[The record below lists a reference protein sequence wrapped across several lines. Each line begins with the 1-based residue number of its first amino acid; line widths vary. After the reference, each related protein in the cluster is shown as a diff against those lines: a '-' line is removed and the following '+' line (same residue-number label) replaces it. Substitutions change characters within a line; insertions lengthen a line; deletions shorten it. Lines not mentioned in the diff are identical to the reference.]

1 MLMMAKSAQKSK
13 KAQLKSA
20 RGKPPRTFR
29 GLLSIVSP
37 NSVIFSVATRH
48 TCRVDIAV
56 SHCKQRVGVRS
67 TRHTFEGGLIR
78 RAMAILVAVGVSLA
92 PVSAIAQQQSAP
104 APTQQQTPPAPPQ
117 QQQPPQA
124 NPTFVLRA
132 QSNVVRID
140 VAVVDGSGKP
150 IKGLR
155 ADQFEVSDDGKQ
167 QKISSFSYSDIE
179 KVETAAEDN
188 AKPIVIPVDNEGPGA
203 ADTITDTVRDRRMI
217 VLFFDMT
224 SMETDDILRAHAA
237 AQKFL
242 KQQMTPADLVSVVV
256 FSTRLAVLAN
266 FTNDRSTL
274 DKAIA
279 QLVPGAASQ
288 ISNPLY
294 AAATNGEYDVQEYT
308 GAAYTPDETEFNV
321 FNTDQKLA
329 AVEGLAN
336 VLAGIPGRKAL
347 VEFTGGITQ
356 TGEENR
362 AELRAVTDAAN
373 RADVSIYSIDA
384 RGMFATPPGG
394 DVTTNAATGTS
405 MFSGASVYHQTD
417 QREDS
422 RDTLSTLSV
431 DTGGKAFFDLG
442 DLSDAFPKI
451 QQDNSGY
458 YLVGYDLP
466 SDVKRD
472 GRWHAIRVKV
482 NAPGAH
488 IRYRN
493 GYYAPRDFQH
503 LEKEDRDHQLAD
515 AMRSENPEVDL
526 PIAVETAMFRLNDQ
540 QVYIPIS
547 AKLSSSALDWAKKHD
562 RHEAAFD
569 FAAEVLAQPSGQS
582 VAQLRDTITVHLDEE
597 RFQQVNRTS
606 LVYQGGVV
614 LAPGSYRMKFIARE
628 NESGKIGT
636 FEQSFT
642 VLQRPAGRMTLSS
655 VLLSSQLV
663 PVVAKSSEV
672 ETRGQGTRAQIA
684 ASPLEME
691 GEKIVPSVT
700 RFFTQQQTLYV
711 FFQAYYPEKTDKS
724 EPFDPSTLRAGLVF
738 FRGGVQVNTTPLLAP
753 TTVDSKTRTAS
764 YRISLPLAKL
774 PSGHYTV
781 QAVAIAAGTQQSAF
795 GRAYLALDQASA
807 SPNPTAAPAA
817 APNAPA
823 PPDTASP

>member
-1 MLMMAKSAQKSK
+1 MKL
-13 KAQLKSA
+13 SA
-20 RGKPPRTFR
+20 RTPEVVDQDRRDSFAPVRRSGA
-29 GLLSIVSP
+29 LSTRQSLKVEIVIS
-37 NSVIFSVATRH
+37 AR
-48 TCRVDIAV
+48 
-56 SHCKQRVGVRS
+56 KQRIGATS
-67 TRHTFEGGLIR
+67 TRQWIGGVTGR
-78 RAMAILVAVGVSLA
+78 KVASILAGVSILLA
-92 PVSAIAQQQSAP
+92 PVSAPAQQAP
-104 APTQQQTPPAPPQ
+104 AAKPPA
-117 QQQPPQA
+117 QQQPPAPAPQA
-124 NPTFVLRA
+124 TAPPASAQQRNLPQNPTFVLKA

-140 VAVVDGSGKP
+140 VEVTDGSGKA

-155 ADQFEVSDDGKQ
+155 QDQFEITDDGKG
-167 QKISSFSYSDIE
+167 QKISSYSYSDIE
-179 KVETAAEDN
+179 KVETATEDN

-203 ADTITDTVRDRRMI
+203 AAVADTARDRRMI
-217 VLFFDMT
+217 VMFFDMS
-224 SMETDDILRAHAA
+224 SMETDDILRAHSA

-256 FSTRLAVLAN
+256 FSSRLAVLAN
-266 FTNDRSTL
+266 FTNDRAVL
-274 DKAIA
+274 DKAVGAI
-279 QLVPGAASQ
+279 LPGAASQ

-294 AAATNGEYDVQEYT
+294 AAAQNGEYDVQQYN
-308 GAAYTPDETEFNV
+308 GDAYTPDETEFNV
-321 FNTDQKLA
+321 FNTDQKLE
-329 AVEGLAN
+329 AVEGLVN
-336 VLAGIPGRKAL
+336 VLSTIPGRKAV

-362 AELRAVTDAAN
+362 AELRSATDAAN

-394 DVTTNAATGTS
+394 DVTANAATGTS
-405 MFSGASVYHQTD
+405 MFSGAAVYHQTD

-422 RDTLSTLSV
+422 RDTLATLST

-442 DLSDAFPKI
+442 DLSDAFPAI
-451 QQDNSGY
+451 QKDYSGY
-458 YLVGYDLP
+458 YLIGYDLP
-466 SDVKRD
+466 PDVKRD

-488 IRYRN
+488 VRYRN

-503 LEKEDRDHQLAD
+503 LEKEDRDQQLAD
-515 AMRSENPEVDL
+515 AMRSESPEVDL

-540 QVYIPIS
+540 QVYVPIS

-582 VAQLRDTITVHLDEE
+582 VAQLRDTITVHLDDEK
-597 RFQQVNRTS
+597 FQQVSRSN

-614 LAPGSYRMKFIARE
+614 LAPGRYRLKFLARE

-636 FEQSFT
+636 FEQT
-642 VLQRPAGRMTLSS
+642 LVVPQRPAERMSLST

-663 PVVAKSSEV
+663 PVEAKSADV
-672 ETRGQGTRAQIA
+672 QTRGQGSRAKDVS
-684 ASPLEME
+684 SPLEME
-691 GEKIVPSVT
+691 GQKIVPSVT

-711 FFQAYYPEKTDKS
+711 FFQAYYPEKSDKS
-724 EPFDPSTLRAGLVF
+724 EPLDPATLRAGLVF
-738 FRGGVQVNTTPLLAP
+738 FRGGVQLNATPLLPP
-753 TTVDSKTRTAS
+753 TTVDPKTRTAT

-795 GRAYLALDQASA
+795 GRAYLALEQAPA
-807 SPNPTAAPAA
+807 TPAATPDAA
-817 APNAPA
+817 APSKPV
-823 PPDTASP
+823 SQ